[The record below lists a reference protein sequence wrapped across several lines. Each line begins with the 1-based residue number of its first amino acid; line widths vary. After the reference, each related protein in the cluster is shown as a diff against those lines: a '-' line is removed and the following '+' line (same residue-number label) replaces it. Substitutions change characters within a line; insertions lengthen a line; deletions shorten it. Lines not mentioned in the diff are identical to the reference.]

1 MGSSTRRKAAE
12 GYEKRA
18 REIESRKRLLGVSAE
33 EGQDE
38 ERDEEGNT
46 KGFERRRRRRKLVV
60 TIGGLGVLIVIGIA
74 LGIGLGLGL
83 FGKGKSGEGEGKGKE
98 LVSGRV
104 EVSSASTER
113 SSSEARTSEA
123 MWTPVPSSWEPTPVE
138 TTEWTIPENEAT
150 ATSEWGEVV
159 PAQQTSAIIGG
170 SVVGEGW
177 EEAGE
182 GVTSWNTGETGSVE
196 WA

>member
-1 MGSSTRRKAAE
+1 MRR
-12 GYEKRA
+12 GMKR
-18 REIESRKRLLGVSAE
+18 
-33 EGQDE
+33 
-38 ERDEEGNT
+38 NT
-46 KGFERRRRRRKLVV
+46 KGFERSRRRKLVV
-60 TIGGLGVLIVIGIA
+60 VLGGLGVLIVVGIA

-98 LVSGRV
+98 LVSAKV

-113 SSSEARTSEA
+113 SASEAQTSEVL
-123 MWTPVPSSWEPTPVE
+123 WTPVPSSWEPTPVE
-138 TTEWTIPENEAT
+138 TTVWTIPENEAT
-150 ATSEWGEVV
+150 AMSEWEQVV

-182 GVTSWNTGETGSVE
+182 GVTSWNAGETGSVE

>member
-1 MGSSTRRKAAE
+1 MGSSSTRRKAAE

-18 REIESRKRLLGVSAE
+18 REIESRKRLLGVSV
-33 EGQDE
+33 EGE
-38 ERDEEGNT
+38 DEEGHEERNG
-46 KGFERRRRRRKLVV
+46 KGFERRRKLVV
-60 TIGGLGVLIVIGIA
+60 AMGGLGVLIVIGIA

-159 PAQQTSAIIGG
+159 PAQQTSAVIGG

-182 GVTSWNTGETGSVE
+182 GVTSWNAGETGSVE

>member
-1 MGSSTRRKAAE
+1 
-12 GYEKRA
+12 
-18 REIESRKRLLGVSAE
+18 
-33 EGQDE
+33 
-38 ERDEEGNT
+38 
-46 KGFERRRRRRKLVV
+46 LVV

-83 FGKGKSGEGEGKGKE
+83 FGKWKGKEGEGEGEGKE
-98 LVSGRV
+98 LVSDRV
-104 EVSSASTER
+104 EASSASTEEWK
-113 SSSEARTSEA
+113 SEARTSEVL
-123 MWTPVPSSWEPTPVE
+123 WNPVPSSWEPIPVE
-138 TTEWTIPENEAT
+138 TTEGTMPENEGT

-159 PAQQTSAIIGG
+159 PAQQTSAVIGG

-182 GVTSWNTGETGSVE
+182 GVTSWNAGETGSVE